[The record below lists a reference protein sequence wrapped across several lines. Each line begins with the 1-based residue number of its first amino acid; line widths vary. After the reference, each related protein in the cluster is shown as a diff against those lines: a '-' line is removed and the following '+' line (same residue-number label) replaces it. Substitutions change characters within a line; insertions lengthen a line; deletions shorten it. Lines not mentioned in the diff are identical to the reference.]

1 VLNALR
7 KTRLFEDLDTEQ
19 LASLAAVAKEQ
30 SLGSGEYLFLLGDT
44 ADRLHV
50 MLEGKLDVCFP
61 LTLNGKVRDVSVET
75 RSAGDM
81 CGWSALVKP
90 YRYTLSAR
98 AIEPCRLA
106 AFPRQALLDLFDRNP
121 RTAYLCTRNI
131 AEVVG
136 HRLFQTRALWA
147 REFQRAI
154 ESGRV
159 AWEDVVPGAPG
170 PAKETA

>member
-1 VLNALR
+1 VLDALR
-7 KTRLFEDLDTEQ
+7 KTNLFEGLNDAQ

-30 SLGSGEYLFLLGDT
+30 SLQPGEYLFLLGDS
-44 ADRLHV
+44 ADHLHV
-50 MLEGKLDVCFP
+50 MLEGRLEICFP
-61 LTLNGKVRDVSVET
+61 LTLSGEVRDVPVEA

-90 YRYTLSAR
+90 HRYTLSAR

-106 AFPRQALLDLFDRNP
+106 AFPRQALLDLFERNP
-121 RTAYLCTRNI
+121 RIAYLCTRNI

-136 HRLFQTRALWA
+136 RRLFTMRALWA

-159 AWEDVVPGAPG
+159 AWEDVVPGTPG
-170 PAKETA
+170 PA